1 MSEARQRSFLDATTR
16 IDTDR
21 RYRFD
26 EEVPEV
32 WAALTEVDRYRE
44 WWPWLRTLDA
54 DRFAAGER
62 WRCTVQ
68 PPLPYRL
75 RFELTL
81 TSVVDCDRVE
91 AVVNGDITGSAKVT
105 LAPIDGGSELRLT
118 SSLAPSAT
126 VIRFVARVARPV
138 SAWGH
143 DWVLDTGVEQFRARG
158 LDT

>member
-1 MSEARQRSFLDATTR
+1 M
-16 IDTDR
+16 
-21 RYRFD
+21 
-26 EEVPEV
+26 
-32 WAALTEVDRYRE
+32 WAALVSVERYRE
-44 WWPWLRTLDA
+44 WWPWLRTLEA

-81 TSVVDCDRVE
+81 TSVVECDHVE
-91 AVVNGDITGSAKVT
+91 AAVAGDITGSARVT
-105 LAPIDGGSELRLT
+105 LLPTDDGCELRLT
-118 SSLAPSAT
+118 SSLAPSA
-126 VIRFVARVARPV
+126 VVVRLVARVARPM

-158 LDT
+158 LDQ